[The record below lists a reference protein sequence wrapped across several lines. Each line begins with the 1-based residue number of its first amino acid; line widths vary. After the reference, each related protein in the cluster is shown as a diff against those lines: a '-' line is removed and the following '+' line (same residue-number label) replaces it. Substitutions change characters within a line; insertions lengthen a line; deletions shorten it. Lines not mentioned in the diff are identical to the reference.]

1 MSDFQIRAAD
11 AETGETDCAAA
22 QDRRVEVETGKER
35 VEVETGKEGGGEG
48 GSVTVTGEGPAS
60 GEVPPYILKNITTAQ
75 LVLYSPFSPRHKAH
89 CFSISSTEIRD
100 RHFKFPLL
108 Q

>member
-1 MSDFQIRAAD
+1 MRGEGAGAAHRRQ
-11 AETGETDCAAA
+11 ARKESGRRGKTAGESV
-22 QDRRVEVETGKER
+22 RG
-35 VEVETGKEGGGEG
+35 EGGREDGGEG
-48 GSVTVTGEGPAS
+48 GSVTMTGEGPAS
-60 GEVPPYILKNITTAQ
+60 GEAPPYILKNITTAQ

-89 CFSISSTEIRD
+89 CSSISSTEIRD

>member
-1 MSDFQIRAAD
+1 M
-11 AETGETDCAAA
+11 
-22 QDRRVEVETGKER
+22 EVETGKER
-35 VEVETGKEGGGEG
+35 VEVETGKEGMRGEGGREDGGEG
-48 GSVTVTGEGPAS
+48 GSVTVTGEGPVS

-89 CFSISSTEIRD
+89 CSSISSTEIRD

>member
-1 MSDFQIRAAD
+1 MR
-11 AETGETDCAAA
+11 GEGVGGGAYA
-22 QDRRVEVETGKER
+22 TGKKGER
-35 VEVETGKEGGGEG
+35 AEREDGGREDGGEG
-48 GSVTVTGEGPAS
+48 SSVTVTGERPAS
-60 GEVPPYILKNITTAQ
+60 GEAPTYILKNITTAQ

>member
-1 MSDFQIRAAD
+1 MR
-11 AETGETDCAAA
+11 GE
-22 QDRRVEVETGKER
+22 G
-35 VEVETGKEGGGEG
+35 GKEGMRGEGGKEGMRGEGVGREDGGEG

-89 CFSISSTEIRD
+89 CSSISSTEIRD

>member
-1 MSDFQIRAAD
+1 M
-11 AETGETDCAAA
+11 
-22 QDRRVEVETGKER
+22 EVETGKER
-35 VEVETGKEGGGEG
+35 VEVETGKEGMRGEGVGREDGGEG
-48 GSVTVTGEGPAS
+48 SSVTVTGEGPAS
-60 GEVPPYILKNITTAQ
+60 GEAPTYILKNITTAQ